1 MLLLAS
7 PTGLLAPVQ
16 PSVLNEGDRVR
27 VLWGPGEMHDAMVT
41 DRRTELRKRR
51 RSGDRAAQE
60 VSVRQAQVQYDD
72 GDKAWLA
79 DGDGWTIWRLSAAAA
94 PLDDDAP
101 PARRR
106 RRRQGRAPPAA
117 AADDDDAPPAAAD
130 DDAPPAAAADDA
142 VKQPPAPP
150 RSGPRMKYTIDR
162 RKLPF
167 VCFLG
172 SRLATSKP
180 LRQRVKKPPAPRRRG
195 PPPVLCYCDRPA
207 AQLDGRWV
215 CAQLVE
221 GDFCILGREND

>member
-1 MLLLAS
+1 MAT
-7 PTGLLAPVQ
+7 PTGLLAPLP
-16 PSVLNEGDRVR
+16 PSLLNEGDRVR
-27 VLWGPGEMHDAMVT
+27 VLWGPGVTFDGTVT
-41 DRRTELRKRR
+41 DTTTELRK
-51 RSGDRAAQE
+51 GT
-60 VSVRQAQVQYDD
+60 SVDKAQVQYDD

-106 RRRQGRAPPAA
+106 RRRQGRAPPPA
-117 AADDDDAPPAAAD
+117 AADDDDAPPPAAD

-215 CAQLVE
+215 CAELVE